1 VREYRRAWRLSTA
14 RRRRS
19 TGPAL
24 HDREASDGYAATA
37 GDSSSARSAAPLGD
51 LDLISR
57 QRSKQRG
64 IKVTVLRAGA
74 QKMSANSR
82 FTAAAMPWLSG
93 SPTLPAM
100 PLMRLT
106 ASLGRS
112 TPGTKQNGMAQSECY
127 PGPTLARTECP
138 SSKQAFTRQ
147 AAASFLTR
155 SQFLFRLMNKA
166 H

>member
-1 VREYRRAWRLSTA
+1 MREYRRAWRLSTA

-74 QKMSANSR
+74 QKMSANPFEPLYR
-82 FTAAAMPWLSG
+82 G
-93 SPTLPAM
+93 SDAV
-100 PLMRLT
+100 
-106 ASLGRS
+106 ALG
-112 TPGTKQNGMAQSECY
+112 
-127 PGPTLARTECP
+127 LADATGHALD
-138 SSKQAFTRQ
+138 AFD
-147 AAASFLTR
+147 SFAR
-155 SQFLFRLMNKA
+155 AINARN
-166 H
+166 